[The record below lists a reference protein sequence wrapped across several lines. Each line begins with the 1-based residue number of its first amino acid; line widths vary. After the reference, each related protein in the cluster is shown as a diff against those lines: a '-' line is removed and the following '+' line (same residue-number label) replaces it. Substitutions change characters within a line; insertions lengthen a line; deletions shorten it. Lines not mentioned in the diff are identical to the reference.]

1 MLQCKPLH
9 IKRDFIVSLQVNNLQ
24 QIFILYYNNGFL
36 GFYFGEEKCLLTCL
50 YICHVYDSWAAYRVM
65 YTSMPEVDALLSRWG
80 IRDCLELLEEATLS
94 REKITQS
101 VLHSGAWLIE
111 GFLFC
116 TNLVHLLWNTQT
128 LVSKCALLW
137 HCSRGCPL
145 LHLNFSMLQ

>member
-9 IKRDFIVSLQVNNLQ
+9 IKRDFIVSLQINNLQ

-36 GFYFGEEKCLLTCL
+36 GLYFGEEKCLLTCL
-50 YICHVYDSWAAYRVM
+50 YICHVCDSWAVCRVM

-116 TNLVHLLWNTQT
+116 TNLVHLLWNLQT
-128 LVSKCALLW
+128 LVSKCPLLW

-145 LHLNFSMLQ
+145 LHLNFSVLQ